1 MSQSQNRYKMITNP
15 RLSKLESKYRSAT
28 VVSNICVYASTLET
42 YPIAIIVPAEQVL
55 KKLADTLGVEFHG
68 IGDLVH
74 DERIKREVLKQ
85 LQTVGRRA
93 GLIGIEIIAAVVLVD
108 EEWTPQN
115 VCWAIKYK
123 TEANFFTL

>member
-1 MSQSQNRYKMITNP
+1 
-15 RLSKLESKYRSAT
+15 LESKYRSAI
-28 VVSNICVYASTLET
+28 VVANICVYASTSET
-42 YPIAIIVPAEQVL
+42 HPIAIIVPAEQVL
-55 KKLADTLGVEFHG
+55 KKLADTLGVECHG

-85 LQTVGRRA
+85 LQAVGRRA
-93 GLIGIEIIAAVVLVD
+93 RLIGIEIIAAVVLVD